1 VADRFV
7 RVGVAPYPAGDG
19 TPQCGVY
26 EWTPGGQKTNRRFK
40 VRFLSPDGEPG
51 PRTFYVESLLNFWL
65 NDEPTRS
72 LEEACA
78 FGYKVLAEI
87 DPPSADDRDIYKLLQ
102 ALFRNRHEGHARVG
116 QQFGSALDFV
126 DFGPGGYPRLLTPG
140 LGEDAAERAPAA
152 GATVHREADR
162 LLREALGQG
171 GKGTAGK
178 LSGAFPRVLAAYE
191 RLLEVPPPP
200 ECESDGRASYCFPI
214 DELPGRGKVDLL
226 FTDGLVRGAP
236 WKGENPTDRVR
247 LSLIYGPVTSED
259 EKEAVK
265 DPDFKRF
272 VRKLGE
278 AARTLGGRAF
288 DEWLK
293 NRQQHGYLSLVGGS
307 GLKGT
312 AREEAA
318 ARARRFYSLMMWMA
332 YERMARCY
340 GALMLLAYVD
350 FCLAGEGERDP
361 EEKWLFRQ
369 WHLPQ
374 LYLAALPLDF
384 LGRSQ
389 LRWVILAL
397 QRLWWGG
404 VDAPECYDQITD
416 LLGVSGALVR
426 ERREAD
432 RRTKAAPARTYTT
445 PAGPEVLSDLAAKGD
460 YLPPDPVRVL
470 SSPDCPVCGEKL
482 QLSDSGTP
490 DLSERSRTRLPLY
503 CPGCDVDREYVVDL
517 DEFLPKFAPGSSAQ
531 VVSPYHCIA
540 GGCVVPS
547 GAVRE

>member
-7 RVGVAPYPAGDG
+7 RVGEAPYPAGDG

-51 PRTFYVESLLNFWL
+51 PRTYYVEPLLNLWL
-65 NDEPTRS
+65 KNEPTRF

-78 FGYKVLAEI
+78 FGYKVLTEI
-87 DPPSADDRDIYKLLQ
+87 DPPSADDRDIYKLCQ
-102 ALFRNRHEGHARVG
+102 PLFRNRHEGHARVG

-126 DFGPGGYPRLLTPG
+126 DFGPGGPPRLLTPG
-140 LGEDAAERAPAA
+140 LGEDAAEHAPAA
-152 GATVHREADR
+152 GTTVRREADR

-171 GKGTAGK
+171 GKGASGK
-178 LSGAFPRVLAAYE
+178 RPRPLPRVRAAYE

-200 ECESDGRASYCFPI
+200 EREGDGRASYYSPI
-214 DELPGRGKVDLL
+214 DEMPGRGEVDLL
-226 FTDGLVRGAP
+226 FTDGLIRGAP
-236 WKGENPTDRVR
+236 WDGVKAADRVR
-247 LSLIYGPVTSED
+247 SSLIYGPVTSED
-259 EKEAVK
+259 EKAAVN

-278 AARTLGGRAF
+278 AARARGGRAF

-293 NRQQHGYLSLVGGS
+293 DVQQHGHLSLVGGS

-318 ARARRFYSLMMWMA
+318 ARARRLFSLKLWKA
-332 YERMARCY
+332 YQGMSRCY

-350 FCLAGEGERDP
+350 FCLAGEGERDD

-369 WHLPQ
+369 WHFPQ
-374 LYLAALPLDF
+374 LHLAALPLDF
-384 LGRSQ
+384 LGRPQ
-389 LRWVILAL
+389 LRWVIPTLH
-397 QRLWWGG
+397 RLWWGG
-404 VDAPECYDQITD
+404 VVAPERYDVVTD
-416 LLGVSGALVR
+416 LLSVYGALVR

-445 PAGPEVLSDLAAKGD
+445 PAGPEVFSDLEAKED

-490 DLSERSRTRLPLY
+490 DLSERSRARLPLY

-531 VVSPYHCIA
+531 
-540 GGCVVPS
+540 G
-547 GAVRE
+547 